1 MTHGLVLG
9 LIAEQAAELA
19 VDDVL
24 LGADELQRAGCN
36 ALGALGG
43 VAHDEHRLAQARG
56 LLLNAAR
63 VGEDEVARR
72 HEVVEVENLERVD
85 DMQAVETIELLVG
98 RLADERVHVDGV
110 DRLGVGVLLHHAAN
124 GAEHAVHGLAQ
135 VLAAVRRDEDEAGAL
150 RPGEL
155 GVGIPLAHGGAQGVD
170 AGVSGDPDLRL
181 RLALAEQVLLAGL
194 RGGEVVL
201 ADDVHGLAVELLRPG
216 AVDVVRAQ
224 AGLDMPHGD
233 LQVEAGERRGEA
245 GRGVAVD
252 QDDVGLLVLE
262 DGLELDKYVAR
273 HVEQRLARLHDRQI
287 VVGSH
292 VEDAQH
298 LVEHLAVLAR
308 HGHDGLEL
316 ILLRLQLIDERAH
329 LDGLRAGAED
339 EHYLLQNGFPLK
351 SHMVLQLVDVLA
363 VAADVARVDEDA
375 VTEDAGVV
383 LDLGVADH
391 HDHHLQAVQELL
403 HGMHLA
409 GDLVALDPRVVDLDG
424 AGAEVL
430 GHGLEHLQRRG
441 LADVV
446 DVLLVGEAVDADLG
460 GVGDAALR
468 HDLVGAVHDVLGHGG
483 VGLKGEA
490 DEVGR
495 LGVVADQEPR
505 VDRDAVAADA
515 RAGVEDVHARVLVGD
530 ADDLGDVHAAD
541 SADLGELVG
550 EGDVHRAEGVLDDLG
565 HLGGADVGDGDLAL
579 AEAGVDLGH
588 GLAHLGVVGA
598 DGAVVVKQLV
608 DHVARDDA
616 LGGVDEPDVLAAGL
630 CEQRA
635 NEAVDGVGR
644 DGGLDDEYGALGRDL
659 EDGLAG
665 SHDVAGVDL
674 LVELVVGRGDR
685 DDVGV
690 ADLVVGGELDAGL
703 QGVGEQLVQ
712 ALLLEGGLAGVE
724 GGDEF
729 LVVVG
734 ANDLH
739 SVGCHHEGG
748 GQADVAETDN
758 VNHCYSPFLANLY
771 LYVRAT
777 NLRLPMM

>member
-1 MTHGLVLG
+1 MAHGLVLG

-24 LGADELQRAGCN
+24 LGADELQRAGCH

-56 LLLNAAR
+56 LLLDAAR

-72 HEVVEVENLERVD
+72 HEVVEVEHLERVD
-85 DMQAVETIELLVG
+85 DVQAVETVELLVG
-98 RLADERVHVDGV
+98 GLSDERVHVDGV
-110 DRLGVGVLLHHAAN
+110 DCLCVRMLLHHAAD
-124 GAEHAVHGLAQ
+124 GAEHAVHGLTQ
-135 VLAAVRRDEDEAGAL
+135 VLTAVRRDEDEAGAL
-150 RPGEL
+150 GPLEL
-155 GVGIPLAHGGAQGVD
+155 GVGVPLAHGRAQGVD
-170 AGVSGDPDLRL
+170 AGVAGDPDPGLG
-181 RLALAEQVLLAGL
+181 LALAEQVLLARL

-201 ADDVHGLAVELLRPG
+201 AHDVDRLTVELLRPG

-224 AGLDMPHGD
+224 ARLDMPHGD
-233 LQVEAGERRGEA
+233 LQVEARERSGEA
-245 GRGVAVD
+245 GRGVPVD
-252 QDDVGLLVLE
+252 QDDIGALALE
-262 DGLELDKYVAR
+262 DGLELEQHVAR
-273 HVEQRLARLHDRQI
+273 HVEQGLARLHDRKV
-287 VVGSH
+287 VVGRH

-316 ILLRLQLIDERAH
+316 IRPRLQLVNERAH

-339 EHYLLQNGFPLK
+339 KHYLLQNGFPLK

-375 VTEDAGVV
+375 VAEDAGVV

-391 HDHHLQAVQELL
+391 HDYHLQAVQEFL
-403 HGMHLA
+403 HGVDLA

-424 AGAEVL
+424 ARAEVL
-430 GHGLEHLQRRG
+430 GHGLKHLQRRG

-446 DVLLVGEAVDADLG
+446 DVLLVGEAVDADLR
-460 GVGDAALR
+460 GVGDAALC
-468 HDLVGAVHDVLGHGG
+468 HDLVCAVHDVLGHGG

-541 SADLGELVG
+541 AADLGELVG

-579 AEAGVDLGH
+579 AEAGVDLRH

-598 DGAVVVKQLV
+598 DGAVVVQQLV

-616 LGGVDEPDVLAAGL
+616 LGGVDESDVLAAGL

-635 NEAVDGVGR
+635 HEAVDGVGR
-644 DGGLDDEYGALGRDL
+644 DGGLDDEHGAFGRDL

-665 SHDVAGVDL
+665 RHDIAGVDL

-690 ADLVVGGELDAGL
+690 ADLVVGGELDSGL

-712 ALLLEGGLAGVE
+712 ALLLEGGPAGVE
-724 GGDEF
+724 RGDE
-729 LVVVG
+729 LLIVVG
-734 ANDLH
+734 AHDLH
-739 SVGCHHEGG
+739 TVGCHHEGSG
-748 GQADVAETDN
+748 EADVAETDN

>member
-1 MTHGLVLG
+1 MHLVRLSHGFEPVG
-9 LIAEQAAELA
+9 IAPTSTA
-19 VDDVL
+19 VFIHCIHKV
-24 LGADELQRAGCN
+24 
-36 ALGALGG
+36 
-43 VAHDEHRLAQARG
+43 
-56 LLLNAAR
+56 
-63 VGEDEVARR
+63 R
-72 HEVVEVENLERVD
+72 HES
-85 DMQAVETIELLVG
+85 
-98 RLADERVHVDGV
+98 
-110 DRLGVGVLLHHAAN
+110 
-124 GAEHAVHGLAQ
+124 
-135 VLAAVRRDEDEAGAL
+135 
-150 RPGEL
+150 P
-155 GVGIPLAHGGAQGVD
+155 
-170 AGVSGDPDLRL
+170 
-181 RLALAEQVLLAGL
+181 
-194 RGGEVVL
+194 
-201 ADDVHGLAVELLRPG
+201 
-216 AVDVVRAQ
+216 
-224 AGLDMPHGD
+224 
-233 LQVEAGERRGEA
+233 
-245 GRGVAVD
+245 
-252 QDDVGLLVLE
+252 
-262 DGLELDKYVAR
+262 
-273 HVEQRLARLHDRQI
+273 
-287 VVGSH
+287 
-292 VEDAQH
+292 
-298 LVEHLAVLAR
+298 
-308 HGHDGLEL
+308 
-316 ILLRLQLIDERAH
+316 
-329 LDGLRAGAED
+329 
-339 EHYLLQNGFPLK
+339 
-351 SHMVLQLVDVLA
+351 LQLVDVLA
-363 VAADVARVDEDA
+363 LAADVARVDEDA
-375 VTEDAGVV
+375 VAEDAGVV

-403 HGMHLA
+403 HGMDLA
-409 GDLVALDPRVVDLDG
+409 GNLVALDPRVVDLDG

-446 DVLLVGEAVDADLG
+446 DVLLVGEAVDADLR

-541 SADLGELVG
+541 SADLGEFVG

-579 AEAGVDLGH
+579 AEAGVDLSH

-598 DGAVVVKQLV
+598 DGAVVVQQLV

-635 NEAVDGVGR
+635 HEAVDGVGR
-644 DGGLDDEYGALGRDL
+644 DGGLDDEHGALGRDL

-690 ADLVVGGELDAGL
+690 ADLVVGGELDACL

-712 ALLLEGGLAGVE
+712 ALLLEGGLARVE
-724 GGDEF
+724 RGDEL
-729 LVVVG
+729 LVVVRS
-734 ANDLH
+734 NDLH
-739 SVGCHHEGG
+739 AVGCHHEGSG
-748 GQADVAETDN
+748 EADVAETDN
-758 VNHCYSPFLANLY
+758 VNHW
-771 LYVRAT
+771 
-777 NLRLPMM
+777 

>member
-1 MTHGLVLG
+1 MAHCLVLG
-9 LIAEQAAELA
+9 LIGEQAAELS

-24 LGADELQRAGCN
+24 LGAHELQRAGGH

-43 VAHDEHRLAQARG
+43 VSHDEHRLAQARR
-56 LLLNAAR
+56 LLLDAAR
-63 VGEDEVARR
+63 VGEDEVACR
-72 HEVVEVENLERVD
+72 HEVVEVEHLERVD
-85 DMQAVETIELLVG
+85 DVQAVEAVELLVG
-98 RLADERVHVDGV
+98 GLADERVHVDGV
-110 DRLGVGVLLHHAAN
+110 DRLGVGMFLHHAAD
-124 GAEHAVHGLAQ
+124 GSEHAVHGLAQ
-135 VLAAVRRDEDEAGAL
+135 VLAAVRRDEDEAGPL
-150 RPGEL
+150 GPVEL
-155 GVGIPLAHGGAQGVD
+155 GMGVALANGGAQGVD
-170 AGVSGDPDLRL
+170 AGVAGDPDLRFW
-181 RLALAEQVLLAGL
+181 LALVEQVLPAGL

-201 ADDVHGLAVELLRPG
+201 AHDVDGLAVELLGPR

-224 AGLDMPHGD
+224 ASLHMPHGN
-233 LQVEAGERRGEA
+233 LQVEARERGGEA

-252 QDDVGLLVLE
+252 QDHVGPLVLE
-262 DGLELDKYVAR
+262 DGLELEQNIACDI
-273 HVEQRLARLHDRQI
+273 EQRLARLHDRK
-287 VVGSH
+287 VVIGRH

-298 LVEHLAVLAR
+298 LVEHLAVLTR
-308 HGHDGLEL
+308 HGHDGLKL
-316 ILLRLQLIDERAH
+316 TRTRLQLVDERAH
-329 LDGLRAGAED
+329 LDCLRAGAED
-339 EHYLLQNGFPLK
+339 KHYLLQTKFSLK
-351 SHMVLQLVDVLA
+351 IYYVLELVDVLA

-375 VTEDAGVV
+375 IAEDAGVV

-403 HGMHLA
+403 HGVDLA

-430 GHGLEHLQRRG
+430 GHGLEHLQGRR
-441 LADVV
+441 LAHVV

-460 GVGDAALR
+460 GVGDSALR

-483 VGLKGEA
+483 VGLKSKA
-490 DEVGR
+490 DEVRR

-541 SADLGELVG
+541 AADLGELVG
-550 EGDVHRAEGVLDDLG
+550 EGDVDRAEGVLDDLG

-579 AEAGVDLGH
+579 AEAGVNLGH

-598 DGAVVVKQLV
+598 DGAVVVQKLV

-630 CEQRA
+630 GKQRA
-635 NEAVDGVGR
+635 HEAVDGVGR
-644 DGGLDDEYGALGRDL
+644 HGGLDDEHGALGRDL

-665 SHDVAGVDL
+665 RHDVARVDL

-712 ALLLEGGLAGVE
+712 ALLLEGGHAGVE
-724 GGDEF
+724 GGDEL

-734 ANDLH
+734 AHDLH
-739 SVGCHHEGG
+739 AVGGHHEGG
-748 GQADVAETDN
+748 GKADVAETDN

-771 LYVRAT
+771 LNVRAT

>member
-24 LGADELQRAGCN
+24 LGADELKRAGSY
-36 ALGALGG
+36 ALGALSG
-43 VAHDEHRLAQARG
+43 VTHDEHRLAQARG
-56 LLLNAAR
+56 LLLDAAR

-72 HEVVEVENLERVD
+72 HEVVEVEHLERVD
-85 DMQAVETIELLVG
+85 DVEPVEAVELLVG
-98 RLADERVHVDGV
+98 RLSDERVHVDGV
-110 DRLGVGVLLHHAAN
+110 DSLGVGMLHHHAAD
-124 GAEHAVHGLAQ
+124 GAEHAMHGLAQ

-150 RPGEL
+150 GPVEL
-155 GVGIPLAHGGAQGVD
+155 GVRVSLAHGGAQGVD
-170 AGVSGDPDLRL
+170 ARVAGDPDPGLG
-181 RLALAEQVLLAGL
+181 LALAQKVLLAGL
-194 RGGEVVL
+194 RGGEVEL
-201 ADDVHGLAVELLRPG
+201 AHDVDRLAVEFLGPG

-224 AGLDMPHGD
+224 ARLHMAHGN
-233 LQVEAGERRGEA
+233 LKVEACKRCREA
-245 GRGVAVD
+245 GRSVAVD
-252 QDDVGLLVLE
+252 QDHVGPLVLE
-262 DGLELDKYVAR
+262 DCLELEKHVTR
-273 HVEQRLARLHDRQI
+273 HVEQRLARLHNRQV
-287 VVGSH
+287 VVGIYI
-292 VEDAQH
+292 EDAQY

-316 ILLRLQLIDERAH
+316 IRTRLKLIDERAH
-329 LDGLRAGAED
+329 LDGLRASTED
-339 EHYLLQNGFPLK
+339 EHYLLQNDFSLK
-351 SHMVLQLVDVLA
+351 IRFVLELVHVLA
-363 VAADVARVDEDA
+363 VAADIAWVDENSVA
-375 VTEDAGVV
+375 EDTGVV

-391 HDHHLQAVQELL
+391 HDHHLQAVQEFL
-403 HGMHLA
+403 HGVDLA

-424 AGAEVL
+424 ARAEVL
-430 GHGLEHLQRRG
+430 GHGLEHLQRRR
-441 LADVV
+441 LANVV
-446 DVLLVGEAVDADLG
+446 DVLLVGEAVDADLR
-460 GVGDAALR
+460 GVRDAALD
-468 HDLVGAVHDVLGHGG
+468 HDLVGPVHDVLGHGG

-495 LGVVADQEPR
+495 LGVVANQEPWI
-505 VDRDAVAADA
+505 DRDAVAADA
-515 RAGVEDVHARVLVGD
+515 WAGVEDVDARVLVGD

-541 SADLGELVG
+541 TADLGELVG
-550 EGDVHRAEGVLDDLG
+550 EGDVDRAEGVLDDLG
-565 HLGGADVGDGDLAL
+565 HLGGADVGDGYLAL
-579 AEAGVDLGH
+579 AEAGVDLSH
-588 GLAHLGVVGA
+588 GLPHLGVVGA

-608 DHVARDDA
+608 DHVARNDA

-644 DGGLDDEYGALGRDL
+644 DGGLDDEHGALGRDL
-659 EDGLAG
+659 EDGLTG

-685 DDVGV
+685 DDVGI
-690 ADLVVGGELDAGL
+690 ADLVVGGELDSGL

-712 ALLLEGGLAGVE
+712 ALLLKGGLAGVE
-724 GGDEF
+724 GGDEL

-739 SVGCHHEGG
+739 AVGGHHEGG
-748 GQADVAETDN
+748 GEANVAETDN